1 MSGKMEQYRELY
13 REIGDV
19 PFPEFAATFKERYG
33 EDAAASSYYATKT
46 KVAPRP
52 AKARETP
59 VAQEPVAAAPQE
71 KPAGEVVISLS
82 DIPSLMSA
90 AKLLKKLGPDGAQ
103 RFVDSVFGDVD

>member
-19 PFPEFAATFKERYG
+19 PFPEFAAVFKERYG
-33 EDAAASSYYATKT
+33 EDAAASSYYAARNR
-46 KVAPRP
+46 VAPRP
-52 AKARETP
+52 PKAMSAPQVTSAP
-59 VAQEPVAAAPQE
+59 QAPQE
-71 KPAGEVVISLS
+71 AAPSGDVVISLA

-103 RFVDSVFGDVD
+103 RFVESVFGDVD